1 MAPPLL
7 VAVLLVKVELPT
19 TKPRPP
25 FRIAPAP
32 SAALLFTKVELPTTK
47 PIP

>member
-1 MAPPLL
+1 MAPPIL
-7 VAVLLVKVELPT
+7 AVLLVKVELPI

-25 FRIAPAP
+25 FMIAPAP
-32 SAALLFTKVELPTTK
+32 SAALLFTKVELPITK

>member
-1 MAPPLL
+1 MAPPIL
-7 VAVLLVKVELPT
+7 AVLLAKVELPT

-25 FRIAPAP
+25 FMIAPAP